1 MCRQRKGGGMEIF
14 MTDRKTAGKAGRKQI
29 PEEYADIIRLPHHVS
44 PRRPQMPRL
53 NRAAQ
58 FAPFA
63 ALTGYGDEI
72 LEAGRATEQK
82 PELSDSRQD
91 ELDRRLR
98 LLTAACRHSGNL
110 LPEETAEGSGADSRP
125 APEITVTYFVPDPKK
140 EGGSF
145 RTVRGRIRQVDE
157 YGRRIRLADG
167 TWIDADCITEISDF

>member
-1 MCRQRKGGGMEIF
+1 MPPTERRRNGDFYDRQEDGRQGRQKTDPGG
-14 MTDRKTAGKAGRKQI
+14 
-29 PEEYADIIRLPHHVS
+29 IRGHHPPPPPCL

-110 LPEETAEGSGADSRP
+110 LPEETQRVPARTAGRPLRSR
-125 APEITVTYFVPDPKK
+125 
-140 EGGSF
+140 
-145 RTVRGRIRQVDE
+145 
-157 YGRRIRLADG
+157 
-167 TWIDADCITEISDF
+167 